1 MVAPTQLPFYKVPL
15 AFETTGAMG
24 KATQSWWQSVRKLEA
39 DVRGVGETTSRM
51 QLGLE
56 HTWSAN
62 NFATFWLQ
70 SISMA
75 HAREQADSILLWVN
89 KCQSCNGSVGCV
101 DAAEFG
107 SH

>member
-1 MVAPTQLPFYKVPL
+1 M
-15 AFETTGAMG
+15 
-24 KATQSWWQSVRKLEA
+24 
-39 DVRGVGETTSRM
+39 GETTSRM

-89 KCQSCNGSVGCV
+89 KCQSCNGSVGGV
-101 DAAEFG
+101 DTADFG